1 MYYFSARLLIV
12 CLVDNGKPRKKNTCD
27 YPFFL
32 IQAKD
37 HEEAFQRAL
46 KLGKEQET
54 RYENS
59 KGQMVR
65 WVFVR
70 VEEVKALPQSLDGVE
85 VGSLLDVLVT
95 EERIPFKHS
104 FSPEKHRPRLT

>member
-1 MYYFSARLLIV
+1 MCYFSARLLIV
-12 CLVDNGKPRKKNTCD
+12 CLVDDGKSRKKNTCD

-46 KLGKEQET
+46 ELGKKQET
-54 RYENS
+54 RYEND
-59 KGQMVR
+59 KGQAVR
-65 WVFVR
+65 WAFVR
-70 VEEVKALPQSLDGVE
+70 VEEVKALPQCLNGVE

-95 EERIPFKHS
+95 EKRMPFKQS
-104 FSPEKHRPRLT
+104 FSPKNHRPLLT